1 LREEIISIYQRNR
14 IVPRFIPFPIDL
26 SILRD
31 ASDTRDILMGRYVD
45 YFNRFLITDRF
56 RMMSRA
62 RLRKRARLSNYVH
75 EAFSET
81 ILPIVRL

>member
-1 LREEIISIYQRNR
+1 M
-14 IVPRFIPFPIDL
+14 PFLIDL

-31 ASDTRDILMGRYVD
+31 TSNARNILMGRYVD

-56 RMMSRA
+56 CTMSRA
-62 RLRKRARLSNYVH
+62 RLRKRARLSNYIH

-81 ILPIVRL
+81 ILPFVRL